1 MASQI
6 VDEAGARPPT
16 SQAKTVDQQGQSR
29 PNAYDA
35 APSHGN
41 FTDDASAHLWC
52 ASALAI
58 LVATPD
64 ITLEELNDDAQAA
77 LRYLLQCEIRRA
89 RHAEAAGSK
98 FEPKTASEA
107 LEQ

>member
-1 MASQI
+1 MASHI

-16 SQAKTVDQQGQSR
+16 SQANTVAQQAQSR

-35 APSHGN
+35 APSQGN
-41 FTDDASAHLWC
+41 FTEDASAHLWC

-58 LVATPD
+58 LVATPEMA
-64 ITLEELNDDAQAA
+64 LEEINDDAQAA

-89 RHAEAAGSK
+89 RHAEAA
-98 FEPKTASEA
+98 
-107 LEQ
+107 EQIKLQTLAGGRGQ

>member
-1 MASQI
+1 MHTTRHHPTA
-6 VDEAGARPPT
+6 T
-16 SQAKTVDQQGQSR
+16 SQTTLPRISG
-29 PNAYDA
+29 
-35 APSHGN
+35 
-41 FTDDASAHLWC
+41 

-98 FEPKTASEA
+98 FEPKTAREA
-107 LEQ
+107 IEQ